1 MALNAD
7 PRGLPSDQAPSP
19 QEVSNR
25 LDKLEGRLAALRGA
39 FEQYFLGL
47 ERHPPIPERDKLRKD
62 IEGARVNT
70 GRNTALK
77 FRAAALFN
85 RFLSYEHMWARTLTD
100 IEEGRY
106 HRDLFKARLHRAH
119 RAAGGKAP
127 APAEDI
133 DMSDFA
139 EAPRPERSEPAGGLS
154 EERLKTIYET
164 YVAAKAKCGE
174 PTSVT
179 FEQLSERLK
188 KQVPAVL
195 AKTGA
200 SSVDFKVLI
209 KEGKATLQAVTKRP
223 RDPTRSS

>member
-1 MALNAD
+1 MAPNAD

-62 IEGARVNT
+62 IESARFNT

-77 FRAAALFN
+77 FRAASLFN
-85 RFLSYEHMWARTLTD
+85 RFLSYEHLWARTLTD

-119 RAAGGKAP
+119 RAQGGKTS

-133 DMSDFA
+133 LAFLRRHSIRQEIFA
-139 EAPRPERSEPAGGLS
+139 AIFGSEQGKPKGQLLAELCAQAKILPKRVF
-154 EERLKTIYET
+154 RLMT
-164 YVAAKAKCGE
+164 
-174 PTSVT
+174 
-179 FEQLSERLK
+179 
-188 KQVPAVL
+188 
-195 AKTGA
+195 
-200 SSVDFKVLI
+200 
-209 KEGKATLQAVTKRP
+209 
-223 RDPTRSS
+223 